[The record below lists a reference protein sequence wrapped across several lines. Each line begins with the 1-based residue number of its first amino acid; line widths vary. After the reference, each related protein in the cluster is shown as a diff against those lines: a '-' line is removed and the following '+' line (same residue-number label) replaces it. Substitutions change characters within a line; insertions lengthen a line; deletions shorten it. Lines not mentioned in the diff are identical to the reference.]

1 MPLTEVLLRMSYEH
15 PFCAISKKFPSLKM
29 FVWCNEEYDVIETIA
44 EKQEECVDAIKE
56 LSKISEIV
64 DVLSDQHKAQLITR
78 KCRCKQEKWMGS
90 GLGSF
95 NLLYLSPIIYEQGW
109 ENARIIAFRHEDIRR
124 FLQGLEERGFIV
136 EILRKVPFDGLLASA
151 LTLTADALF
160 SDLTEKQIDA
170 ILSSFNFGY
179 YQLPRK
185 ADIKTIASKMKVPRT
200 TFQEHLKK
208 GQNKLI
214 VSLVPYLRLFKQ
226 STTKRKG

>member
-1 MPLTEVLLRMSYEH
+1 
-15 PFCAISKKFPSLKM
+15 
-29 FVWCNEEYDVIETIA
+29 
-44 EKQEECVDAIKE
+44 
-56 LSKISEIV
+56 
-64 DVLSDQHKAQLITR
+64 
-78 KCRCKQEKWMGS
+78 
-90 GLGSF
+90 
-95 NLLYLSPIIYEQGW
+95 
-109 ENARIIAFRHEDIRR
+109 
-124 FLQGLEERGFIV
+124 LQRLEERGFIV